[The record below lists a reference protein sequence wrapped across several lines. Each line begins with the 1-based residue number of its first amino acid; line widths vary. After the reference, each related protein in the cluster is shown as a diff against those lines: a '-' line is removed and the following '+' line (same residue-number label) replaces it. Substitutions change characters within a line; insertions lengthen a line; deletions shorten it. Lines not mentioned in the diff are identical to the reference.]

1 MHAQR
6 RMHAFESARSA
17 FTRDLDLMGDLSL
30 DGQFEDADD
39 DSDDPSDPTVNEDMI
54 PDVPENAT
62 NFPLSPSNFPLS
74 PSAHRQ
80 RNRQQKAKRKKTPY
94 RPWAK
99 NLLMLA
105 ESLNSQDGLPH
116 DLDSAWVAVVPPRGK
131 RVLCVSGAAGD
142 TELMSRVSGK
152 TLARVKTALPPNCY
166 LDAVF
171 DREQGALFVLDL
183 IRWRGVFYLES
194 EFTFR

>member
-1 MHAQR
+1 
-6 RMHAFESARSA
+6 
-17 FTRDLDLMGDLSL
+17 MGDLSL
-30 DGQFEDADD
+30 EGQFDDADD
-39 DSDDPSDPTVNEDMI
+39 DSDDPSDPTANGEMI
-54 PDVPENAT
+54 PDDPRSAT
-62 NFPLSPSNFPLS
+62 NFPLS

-80 RNRQQKAKRKKTPY
+80 RNRQQKTKRKKSVY

-105 ESLNSQDGLPH
+105 ESLDLENGLPH
-116 DLDSAWVAVVPPRGK
+116 DLDSAWVAVIPPRGK
-131 RVLCVSGAAGD
+131 RVLCVSGVGGG

-152 TLARVKTALPPNCY
+152 TLARVKTALPKDCY

-183 IRWRGVFYLES
+183 IRWRGVYYLDS